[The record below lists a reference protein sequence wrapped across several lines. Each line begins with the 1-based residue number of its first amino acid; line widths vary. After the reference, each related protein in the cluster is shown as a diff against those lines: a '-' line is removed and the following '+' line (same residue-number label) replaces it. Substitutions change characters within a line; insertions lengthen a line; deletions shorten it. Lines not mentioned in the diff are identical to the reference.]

1 MHTTYF
7 NIGKK
12 ILLAGSL
19 VLFASSQAM
28 AFSEPQFQTAFQ
40 QFTQSAKG
48 SEEAAANAFNEL
60 LKQDPASPLI
70 MAYAGASTGKL
81 ATTTMFPWKKMS
93 YAEDGMA
100 MLEKALQLAA
110 ANENAQGHGSTPV
123 ILEVKYVAAST
134 FLAVPAFMNRGARG
148 AKLLNEVLEHKQFD
162 KAETGFRGSV
172 LMRAASLANE
182 QKRPEDAKRYLNEVI
197 KQNAP
202 QAEAAKAML
211 KGIPS

>member
-1 MHTTYF
+1 MRALPLIT
-7 NIGKK
+7 GKK
-12 ILLAGSL
+12 FLLATGLALL
-19 VLFASSQAM
+19 VSSQAM
-28 AFSEPQFQTAFQ
+28 AFSEPQFQSAFQ
-40 QFTQSAKG
+40 QFIQSGKG
-48 SEEAAANAFNEL
+48 SEEAAATAFNEL

-81 ATTTMFPWKKMS
+81 AVPTMFPWKKMS

-134 FLAVPAFMNRGARG
+134 FLAVPAFMNRGPRG
-148 AKLLNEVLEHKQFD
+148 TKLLNEVLEHKQFD
-162 KAETGFRGSV
+162 KAEPGFRGSV
-172 LMRAASLANE
+172 LMRAASLATE
-182 QKRPEDAKRYLNEVI
+182 QKRPDDAKRYLNEVI

>member
-1 MHTTYF
+1 MRAFHLT
-7 NIGKK
+7 ISKK
-12 ILLAGSL
+12 ILLASSL
-19 VLFASSQAM
+19 ALLVSSQAM
-28 AFSEPQFQTAFQ
+28 AFSEPEFKTAFQ
-40 QFTQSAKG
+40 QFTQSGKG

-81 ATTTMFPWKKMS
+81 AVTTMFPWKKMS

-110 ANENAQGHGSTPV
+110 ANENAQSHGSTPA

-134 FLAVPAFMNRGARG
+134 FLAVPAFMNRGPRG

-162 KAETGFRGSV
+162 KAEPGFRGSV

-182 QKRPEDAKRYLNEVI
+182 QKRPEDAKRYLNEVV

>member
-1 MHTTYF
+1 MRAFHLTTS
-7 NIGKK
+7 KK
-12 ILLAGSL
+12 ILLASSL
-19 VLFASSQAM
+19 ALLVSSQAM
-28 AFSEPQFQTAFQ
+28 AFSEPEFKTAFQ
-40 QFTQSAKG
+40 QFTQSGKG
-48 SEEAAANAFNEL
+48 SEEAAASAFNEL

-70 MAYAGASTGKL
+70 MAYAGASTGRL
-81 ATTTMFPWKKMS
+81 AVTTMFPWKKMS

-110 ANENAQGHGSTPV
+110 ANENAQAHGSTPV

-134 FLAVPAFMNRGARG
+134 FLAVPAFMNRGPRG
-148 AKLLNEVLEHKQFD
+148 VKLLNEVLEHKQFD
-162 KAETGFRGSV
+162 KAEPGFRGSV

-182 QKRPEDAKRYLNEVI
+182 QKRPEDAKRYLNEVV

>member
-1 MHTTYF
+1 MRAFQLTT
-7 NIGKK
+7 GKK
-12 ILLAGSL
+12 FLLASSL
-19 VLFASSQAM
+19 MLAFTTQAM

-48 SEEAAANAFNEL
+48 NEEAAANAFSEL
-60 LKQDPASPLI
+60 LKQDPTSPLI

-81 ATTTMFPWKKMS
+81 AVTTMFPWKKMS

-134 FLAVPAFMNRGARG
+134 FLAVPAFMNRGPRG
-148 AKLLNEVLEHKQFD
+148 LKLLNEVLEHKQFD
-162 KAETGFRGSV
+162 KAEPGFRGSV

-182 QKRPEDAKRYLNEVI
+182 QKRPEDARRYLNEVV

>member
-1 MHTTYF
+1 MRAFHIPT
-7 NIGKK
+7 GKK
-12 ILLAGSL
+12 ILLASSL
-19 VLFASSQAM
+19 LLAFTTQAM

-40 QFTQSAKG
+40 HFTQSAKG
-48 SEEAAANAFNEL
+48 SEEAAANAFSEL

-70 MAYAGASTGKL
+70 MAYAGASTSKL
-81 ATTTMFPWKKMS
+81 AVTTMFPWKKMS

-123 ILEVKYVAAST
+123 TLEVKYVAAST
-134 FLAVPAFMNRGARG
+134 FLAVPAFMNRGPRG

-162 KAETGFRGSV
+162 KAEPGFRGSV

-182 QKRPEDAKRYLNEVI
+182 QKRPEDAKRYLNEVV

-202 QAEAAKAML
+202 QAEAARAML